1 MFPKDD
7 IVPLL
12 LKQNG
17 LEGAHSTPHF
27 RSKDKGV
34 SIVVMGIAPQLVNGI
49 RALGGRAGLG
59 AMSVKINVKKE
70 SEETTET
77 EKPSDQVDESP
88 NENMETENVEAEN
101 ITDWTEEE
109 APAVFNY
116 ESS

>member
-34 SIVVMGIAPQLVNGI
+34 SIVAMGIAPQLVNGI
-49 RALGGRAGLG
+49 RALGTLQIFIVILLCKSIKVMGKMYKLMIG
-59 AMSVKINVKKE
+59 KILCK
-70 SEETTET
+70 
-77 EKPSDQVDESP
+77 
-88 NENMETENVEAEN
+88 
-101 ITDWTEEE
+101 
-109 APAVFNY
+109 NY
-116 ESS
+116 P

>member
-34 SIVVMGIAPQLVNGI
+34 SIVAMGIAPQLVNGI
-49 RALGGRAGLG
+49 RALGTLQIFTSKLRATKCYGH
-59 AMSVKINVKKE
+59 KILR
-70 SEETTET
+70 
-77 EKPSDQVDESP
+77 SP
-88 NENMETENVEAEN
+88 
-101 ITDWTEEE
+101 
-109 APAVFNY
+109 PATG
-116 ESS
+116 